1 MSYIAPAKLLTI
13 TLDRKTGKV
22 ISQKLEET
30 NETFDFSV
38 LIDIYYKQIIEDIK
52 KGVF

>member
-22 ISQKLEET
+22 INEKLDGT
-30 NETFDFSV
+30 SKY
-38 LIDIYYKQIIEDIK
+38 IDYSMLVNIYYKQIIEDIK